1 MSSTTLKAGVL
12 IAAIGLL
19 AVTKNKVRSIKK
31 DKVRKIS
38 DKIKTIDPTRLTCC

>member
-1 MSSTTLKAGVL
+1 MSSITLKAGVL
-12 IAAIGLL
+12 LAAIGLF
-19 AVTKNKVRSIKK
+19 AVTKKKMKSIKN